1 MTQPLNDMHR
11 SPTPRFAGLLLL
23 LLPLL
28 AAACSLHVGVT
39 SGAPRTLDLV
49 VVGTPTLNR
58 GEDGGTH
65 PLIVRVY
72 ELSSPEN
79 FQRATPTAL
88 RENDDAALGAEY
100 ITKQM
105 LVLQP
110 GAEQRLRLE
119 LNSET
124 RFVGVAADFL
134 QPDPQHW
141 RQVHDASSRKKQLR
155 VVLQENQ
162 LAFQ

>member
-1 MTQPLNDMHR
+1 MTQPR
-11 SPTPRFAGLLLL
+11 SHAHHSPSRWLARVLVL

-28 AAACSLHVGVT
+28 AAACGLHVGVT

-58 GEDGGTH
+58 GEDGRTH

-72 ELSSPEN
+72 ELSSTAN

-100 ITKQM
+100 ITKQI

-110 GAEQRLRLE
+110 GAEQQLRLA
-119 LNSET
+119 LNPET

-155 VVLQENQ
+155 VVLRENQ
-162 LAFQ
+162 LTFQ